1 MRIEAIG
8 TSKNVN
14 VEEIR
19 ITKTLIIIVLA
30 YLICF
35 VPPAIVNLIEMVS
48 PSYKIPCWAD
58 IITVNL
64 VFANHAN
71 NPLIYGIFNRQYR
84 RAFKELLMGLI
95 PGMHYSTSM
104 DSTIQGGYSLNS
116 TVVRNRRTEKTTEC
130 VENEPES
137 CYPPNALPKVSSP
150 KPQNAFVIT
159 PQNGQK

>member
-1 MRIEAIG
+1 MRIEVIG
-8 TSKNVN
+8 ASQNVN

-35 VPPAIVNLIEMVS
+35 IPPAIVNLIEMGL
-48 PSYKIPCWAD
+48 PNYKIPFWAD
-58 IITVNL
+58 IVTMNL
-64 VFANHAN
+64 IFANHAN
-71 NPLIYGIFNRQYR
+71 NPMIYGVFNRQYR
-84 RAFKELLMGLI
+84 RAFKELLTGLI
-95 PGMHYSTSM
+95 PGLHYSTSM
-104 DSTIQGGYSLNS
+104 DSTIQGNNLNS

-159 PQNGQK
+159 PQK